1 MNTTPRGIPYLEDTD
16 PMDQVP
22 VIIQALAERVEIM
35 IIDWAREIT
44 P

>member
-22 VIIQALAERVEIM
+22 VIIQALAETVDQLLNAKQNGEG
-35 IIDWAREIT
+35 
-44 P
+44 